1 MAEKKKNKLGAKA
14 IFARI
19 LAVILV
25 TAIGGVASFFGFKT
39 YFSDKLKKDK
49 KAEIAKQ
56 LKEESKERVDVGMIQ
71 TGNSIVI
78 RIYHNKNQEMIFVPL
93 RQDMN
98 LTLTKKGKQAVE
110 QTLGTSVSKATV
122 ADVIK
127 ATRKNGKLLRQQV
140 EKTLGI
146 SINSYE
152 LISHKKFVKLMNQAG
167 DVKIEFDE
175 AMAYTDSTDKYVTLS
190 AGENSLNGTAI
201 YSLLSESDIFTDKN
215 KQAEITG
222 EICVAVASALNDKT
236 LSEYREYAQNYFDA
250 VKTDASYEEAATSLE
265 RMHGIKD
272 KNLNFKVLDGTE
284 SNGKFEL
291 DTEEAKRVFDEM
303 LSEEGDLSS
312 ALSTTE
318 AKSTTTKSDSS
329 ASSSKNITIDSE
341 FNKNLRTCRKMER

>member
-1 MAEKKKNKLGAKA
+1 MAEKKKNKLGVKA

-122 ADVIK
+122 A
-127 ATRKNGKLLRQQV
+127 G
-140 EKTLGI
+140 
-146 SINSYE
+146 
-152 LISHKKFVKLMNQAG
+152 
-167 DVKIEFDE
+167 
-175 AMAYTDSTDKYVTLS
+175 
-190 AGENSLNGTAI
+190 
-201 YSLLSESDIFTDKN
+201 
-215 KQAEITG
+215 
-222 EICVAVASALNDKT
+222 
-236 LSEYREYAQNYFDA
+236 
-250 VKTDASYEEAATSLE
+250 
-265 RMHGIKD
+265 
-272 KNLNFKVLDGTE
+272 
-284 SNGKFEL
+284 
-291 DTEEAKRVFDEM
+291 
-303 LSEEGDLSS
+303 
-312 ALSTTE
+312 
-318 AKSTTTKSDSS
+318 
-329 ASSSKNITIDSE
+329 
-341 FNKNLRTCRKMER
+341 